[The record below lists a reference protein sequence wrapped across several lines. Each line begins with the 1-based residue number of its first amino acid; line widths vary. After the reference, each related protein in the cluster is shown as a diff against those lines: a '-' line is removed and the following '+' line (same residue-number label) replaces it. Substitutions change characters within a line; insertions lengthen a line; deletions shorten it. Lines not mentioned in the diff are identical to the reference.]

1 MLRRRS
7 VEAEIERVYRERFR
21 AFVVVATAILDDPH
35 AAYDTVQDAF
45 ARAIER
51 RSSFRREGTVEAS
64 GAPYV
69 GVIVTPGELG
79 WTTPAFHGWVMHRI
93 CDRHLVCEPARITGR
108 RSTRTR
114 TVLTHRRTPA
124 DRPAPPLGRN
134 TFVADGPQT
143 IASSRCC
150 R

>member
-79 WTTPAFHGWVMHRI
+79 
-93 CDRHLVCEPARITGR
+93 
-108 RSTRTR
+108 
-114 TVLTHRRTPA
+114 
-124 DRPAPPLGRN
+124 
-134 TFVADGPQT
+134 
-143 IASSRCC
+143 
-150 R
+150 